1 MLCRSARSRC
11 ERLDRLTPC
20 GALAVVDLAQIKHVS
35 LHRPPAG
42 YPAVLDNAPIA
53 VLLAV
58 LAAQL
63 VALEHGA
70 SLPKQLAV
78 SQGGWSAPQPVLAGS
93 HRLAPRCSELFS
105 APGRAKFL
113 KSGPSCESRAKLE
126 SLLNPAGFTN
136 ERLRIDCGHLGFL
149 PFFAFRILLQNRA
162 ERQ

>member
-1 MLCRSARSRC
+1 MHHIAIQWRRRTILGEQCDLFAALPVLV

-63 VALEHGA
+63 VA
-70 SLPKQLAV
+70 
-78 SQGGWSAPQPVLAGS
+78 
-93 HRLAPRCSELFS
+93 
-105 APGRAKFL
+105 
-113 KSGPSCESRAKLE
+113 
-126 SLLNPAGFTN
+126 
-136 ERLRIDCGHLGFL
+136 
-149 PFFAFRILLQNRA
+149 
-162 ERQ
+162 